1 LVTSGRGVVFG
12 SAAAEYDRTR
22 PGYPSRLVESIA
34 RQARLHPG
42 SRVLEIGCGTGQLT
56 RSLVRRG
63 YHVHAIEPDPHMAAH
78 ARRSLSNTVSAH
90 NPHVDVVEQMIEEV
104 DLPESA
110 YDAAFS
116 ASAFHWVDPDVGWVK
131 VAHALRPGG
140 RFSLLGHL
148 IVEDAWSSASMHGL
162 LEIYERR
169 ADTSWPIRSAAQVV
183 DGTTQRWDD
192 ISLAWAFAESMR
204 PIAGRGAKD
213 HFGEPALDVALWRT
227 TFTAVEL
234 IELQRTRSV
243 HIRLVPEARAAA
255 ELDLAT
261 LVERLGGV
269 FRQTNLSIAL
279 SGANLPAAAK

>member
-1 LVTSGRGVVFG
+1 MVFG

-22 PGYPSRLVESIA
+22 PGYPSRLVDSVA
-34 RQARLHPG
+34 RRARLRPG
-42 SRVLEIGCGTGQLT
+42 SCVLEIGCGTGQLT

-63 YHVHAIEPDPHMAAH
+63 YHVRALEPDPRMAAH
-78 ARRSLSNTVSAH
+78 ARRSLSTTASAH
-90 NPHVDVVEQMIEEV
+90 HPRIEVVEQMIEEA
-104 DLPESA
+104 DLPLST

-116 ASAFHWVDPDVGWVK
+116 ASAFHWVDPEVGWVK
-131 VAHALRPGG
+131 VAHALRPSG

-162 LEIYERR
+162 LEIYECR

-183 DGTTQRWDD
+183 ESTTQRWND

-204 PIAGRGAKD
+204 PVAGRGAKD
-213 HFGEPALDVALWRT
+213 HFGDPALDVALWRT
-227 TFTAVEL
+227 TFTAAEL

-243 HIRLVPEARAAA
+243 HIRLAPEGRAAA
-255 ELDLAT
+255 ERDLAM

-269 FRQTNLSIAL
+269 FRQTHLSIAL
-279 SGANLPAAAK
+279 SGANFPVGAN

>member
-1 LVTSGRGVVFG
+1 VFG

-34 RQARLHPG
+34 RRARLHPG

-63 YHVHAIEPDPHMAAH
+63 YHVHAIEPDPRMAAH

-90 NPHVDVVEQMIEEV
+90 HPHVDLVEQMIEEV

-227 TFTAVEL
+227 TFTTVEL

-243 HIRLVPEARAAA
+243 HLRLAPEARAAA

-269 FRQTNLSIAL
+269 FRQTHLSIAL
-279 SGANLPAAAK
+279 SGAKLPVAAR

>member
-1 LVTSGRGVVFG
+1 
-12 SAAAEYDRTR
+12 
-22 PGYPSRLVESIA
+22 
-34 RQARLHPG
+34 
-42 SRVLEIGCGTGQLT
+42 
-56 RSLVRRG
+56 
-63 YHVHAIEPDPHMAAH
+63 MAAH

-90 NPHVDVVEQMIEEV
+90 HPHVDVVEQMIEEA

-116 ASAFHWVDPDVGWVK
+116 ASAFHWVDPDVGWVN

-169 ADTSWPIRSAAQVV
+169 ANTSWPIRSAAQVV
-183 DGTTQRWDD
+183 DGTTQRSDD

-227 TFTAVEL
+227 TFTTVEL

-243 HIRLVPEARAAA
+243 HLRLAPESRAGA

-269 FRQTNLSIAL
+269 FRQTHLSIAL
-279 SGANLPAAAK
+279 SGANLRRPRSNQTRR